1 MLARQKLDGLVP
13 GHDFSVRVRTQFA
26 KAWWNKPLLSGDKT
40 SAVGAKEL
48 SPALP
53 RWVRWENE
61 PESPG
66 DDTVLTQTLKSC
78 LDTKQCKSHALFRD
92 LAGSLFKDRKR
103 VAFLAMLAFMA
114 APLRAQT
121 DVHALAAKVD
131 QYYDHLHTLEARF
144 TETYTGAGM
153 SRTESGT
160 LLLKKPGRMRWDYD
174 QPRPKVFLTD
184 GQMAWF
190 YVPGERQA
198 RRTPVKQLDDL
209 RSPLRYLLGKTKLEK
224 ELEGLS
230 RAPDQKPAIAG
241 DVVLRGVPKGM
252 RERVAQTLLEVAPD
266 GVITRIVVEELDGTT
281 TEFRFLQ
288 QKENVEIPDAQFR
301 FVPPPGVEIVA
312 GTELME

>member
-1 MLARQKLDGLVP
+1 MFRASGAAIKVCR
-13 GHDFSVRVRTQFA
+13 
-26 KAWWNKPLLSGDKT
+26 LLSSQPSSRSISRSFRASFGT
-40 SAVGAKEL
+40 VALLLCAL
-48 SPALP
+48 SL
-53 RWVRWENE
+53 
-61 PESPG
+61 
-66 DDTVLTQTLKSC
+66 
-78 LDTKQCKSHALFRD
+78 H
-92 LAGSLFKDRKR
+92 
-103 VAFLAMLAFMA
+103 
-114 APLRAQT
+114 AQT

-131 QYYDHLHTLEARF
+131 QRYDHMRTLEARF
-144 TETYTGAGM
+144 TETYTGAGI

-174 QPRPKVFLTD
+174 QPHPKMFLTD

-230 RAPDQKPAIAG
+230 LAADEKPVNSG
-241 DVVLRGVPKGM
+241 DVVLRGVPKGL
-252 RERVAQTLLEVAPD
+252 RDRVEQTLLEVSPD
-266 GVITRIVVEELDGTT
+266 GLITRIAVEEIDGSR

-288 QKENVEIPDAQFR
+288 QKENVEIPDAQFH
-301 FVPPPGVEIVA
+301 FVPPAGVEIVA